1 MPTEMFGD
9 LSRPCNIK
17 IIKRKG
23 EDFFAFSFTA
33 LLYLL
38 IFYFIYSELRSLTCN
53 HLVEVLQATLLQ
65 VTYMTKYL
73 PMVAHLSDL
82 NLALQHHWR
91 SHRSRE

>member
-1 MPTEMFGD
+1 LGGREVNLF
-9 LSRPCNIK
+9 LLNK
-17 IIKRKG
+17 KG

-73 PMVAHLSDL
+73 PMVVRL
-82 NLALQHHWR
+82 
-91 SHRSRE
+91 